1 MAVAGKYSNILE
13 IIKLEKWRPD
23 LWPGVEEEAEV
34 GEGTGVAIKGQHEG
48 SL

>member
-23 LWPGVEEEAEV
+23 LRPEIEEEAEV
-34 GEGTGVAIKGQHEG
+34 GGDGCGYKRAA
-48 SL
+48 